1 MSGIR
6 EKKREEL
13 REKLIEAAT
22 SIIKS
27 DTLKGLRARDI
38 AQKAGCALGSVYT
51 IYDDLD
57 HLILDVN
64 TITLRAMGEFLD
76 RYAEQADAPDE
87 KLLALARGYLTFA
100 SEHYN
105 IWHALFAHTMD
116 NGFPDWFLE
125 EYQVLLARISGPMR
139 QIFSDLDEHTLWL
152 RTKTFY
158 SAVHGIVSISMQE
171 VFVAVPKEELEIQLT
186 SFVESALRGYTDQ

>member
-13 REKLIEAAT
+13 RKKLIGAAT
-22 SIIKS
+22 DIVKS
-27 DTLKGLRARDI
+27 DTLKGLKARDI

-64 TITLRAMGEFLD
+64 KITLRDMGEFLD
-76 RYAEQADAPDE
+76 GYAAEADAPDE

-100 SEHYN
+100 SDHYN
-105 IWHALFAHTMD
+105 IWQALFVHRMD
-116 NGFPDWFLE
+116 NGFPDWFLK
-125 EYQVLLARISGPMR
+125 EYQILLARISQPMR
-139 QIFSDLDEHTLWL
+139 EIFPELDDHALWL

-158 SAVHGIVSISMQE
+158 SAVHGVVSISMQE
-171 VFVAVPKEELEIQLT
+171 VFVAVPREELEIQLT
-186 SFVESALRGYTDQ
+186 GFVESALRGYTDQ